1 MEDIENILLKIQD
14 NTNLQEINDILI
26 ELSKN
31 PNEKSLVIVDYFLDS
46 LNATI
51 LNKIK
56 LNLIFLIG
64 AIGSVTILNKKYLN
78 LLVES
83 YFNSDRWVRNEI
95 IQSFLVILQNHEYNN
110 EIYQII
116 EHALNE
122 DYAPIKTSALSVLKI
137 LKEVPEKVVLTL
149 LRVLD
154 TNNEEIVEMGLRILK
169 RSVQTWDDLFELLN
183 ISKGYKI
190 LNKSIVRVLILE
202 YFDSIHEL
210 ESFKEKIFSSKWE
223 VEYKKLCKTE
233 INSFQRILRKKHK
246 IC

>member
-14 NTNLQEINDILI
+14 NTNPQEINDILI
-26 ELSKN
+26 KLSKK
-31 PNEKSLVIVDYFLDS
+31 PSEKTLVIVDYFLDS

-64 AIGSVTILNKKYLN
+64 AIGSETILNRKYLN
-78 LLVES
+78 FLVES

-116 EHALNE
+116 ERALNE
-122 DYAPIKTSALSVLKI
+122 DYAPIKKSALNI
-137 LKEVPEKVVLTL
+137 LMIFKELPEKVVLTL

-154 TNNEEIVEMGLRILK
+154 TNDEEIVEMGLKILK
-169 RSVQTWDDLFELLN
+169 RSIQTGDDLFEFLN
-183 ISKGYKI
+183 ISKGFTI

-202 YFDSIHEL
+202 YFDSISEL
-210 ESFKEKIFSSKWE
+210 ESFMEKINSSKWE
-223 VEYKKLCKTE
+223 KEYKILCNTE
-233 INSFQRILRKKHK
+233 INSFQRILKKNT
-246 IC
+246 